1 MAQRPRTVPL
11 FDLVPSKKID
21 AAARPATIATTDAA
35 AETPAPAIRELKPVA
50 RDSAPSEYGPRAQ
63 TSDAPKLVPLPVVY
77 VGIFL
82 ALLLALGAYLLGT
95 SVGAKQKEQE
105 LAGVLRKDPPT
116 VKEAAGNTSPLGN
129 LQSQP
134 QRQSSRPNQA
144 TPPPAPAE
152 TLLAGVAFPNLAPE
166 SFDNPPP
173 KQELMIADD
182 TVQGWATTDP
192 RQRGLNYMTLG
203 ILSRRDAGYAVMM
216 LHANGVPALA
226 VPVDKG
232 GVSANN
238 QGPANYRVWLLQGI
252 TGEQF
257 RSDDPLKDRLDK
269 RVREVGKAWKQQ
281 AKGPTDFADAFWDKL
296 D

>member
-21 AAARPATIATTDAA
+21 AAARPVTTATADSAT
-35 AETPAPAIRELKPVA
+35 ESPAPAIRELKPVV
-50 RDSAPSEYGPRAQ
+50 RDATPTEYGPRAKE
-63 TSDAPKLVPLPVVY
+63 SDAPKVVPLPVVY

-95 SVGAKQKEQE
+95 SVGSKQKEQE
-105 LAGVLRKDPPT
+105 LAGVLRKDPPA
-116 VKEAAGNTSPLGN
+116 VKEAAGNTSMLGN
-129 LQSQP
+129 LQSP
-134 QRQSSRPNQA
+134 QRPSGPRE
-144 TPPPAPAE
+144 TTTPPAPAE
-152 TLLAGVAFPNLAPE
+152 TRLAGITFPNLAPE
-166 SFDNPPP
+166 AFDNPPP
-173 KQELMIADD
+173 KQELMIADA

-203 ILSRRDAGYAVMM
+203 ILSRRDAGYAVML

-257 RSDDPLKDRLDK
+257 RSDDPLKARLDK
-269 RVREVGKAWKQQ
+269 RVREIGKAWKQQ
-281 AKGPTDFADAFWDKL
+281 AKGPADFADAFWDKL

>member
-1 MAQRPRTVPL
+1 
-11 FDLVPSKKID
+11 
-21 AAARPATIATTDAA
+21 
-35 AETPAPAIRELKPVA
+35 
-50 RDSAPSEYGPRAQ
+50 
-63 TSDAPKLVPLPVVY
+63 
-77 VGIFL
+77 
-82 ALLLALGAYLLGT
+82 
-95 SVGAKQKEQE
+95 
-105 LAGVLRKDPPT
+105 
-116 VKEAAGNTSPLGN
+116 
-129 LQSQP
+129 
-134 QRQSSRPNQA
+134 
-144 TPPPAPAE
+144 
-152 TLLAGVAFPNLAPE
+152 
-166 SFDNPPP
+166 
-173 KQELMIADD
+173 MIADD

-203 ILSRRDAGYAVMM
+203 ILSRRDAGYAVML

-257 RSDDPLKDRLDK
+257 RSDDTLKDRLDK
-269 RVREVGKAWKQQ
+269 RVREIGKAWKQQ

>member
-21 AAARPATIATTDAA
+21 AAARPVTTQGAGAAT
-35 AETPAPAIRELKPVA
+35 EGPTPALKELKPTVRETAPREYAA
-50 RDSAPSEYGPRAQ
+50 RPVEAESTKSI
-63 TSDAPKLVPLPVVY
+63 PLPMVY
-77 VGIFL
+77 VGVFV

-95 SVGAKQKEQE
+95 RVGATSKEQE
-105 LAGVLRKDPPT
+105 LAGVLRKDPPAI
-116 VKEAAGNTSPLGN
+116 KEAAGNTSPLGN
-129 LQSQP
+129 FQSQP
-134 QRQSSRPNQA
+134 ARPVPQPVQPTN
-144 TPPPAPAE
+144 TGDEPR
-152 TLLAGVAFPNLAPE
+152 LAGVAFPNLTPE
-166 SFDNPPP
+166 AFDNPPP
-173 KQELMIADD
+173 KQELMIASD
-182 TVQGWATTDP
+182 TVQGWASVDP

-203 ILSRRDAGYAVMM
+203 ILSRRDAGYAVMLM
-216 LHANGVPALA
+216 HANGVPALA

-257 RSDDPLKDRLDK
+257 RSDDPIKVRLDK
-269 RVREVGKAWKQQ
+269 RVREVGRAWRQQ